1 MKSSGQLSIFFL
13 LLFSLKTVAQEIIVI
28 DFVSKSPI
36 EGAAVYNFSKKKALL
51 TNEKGK
57 ADLSLFLDYET
68 LNVQFYGYE
77 TFSFVINK
85 LAIKDGFTIKL
96 NPKKQTLDEVILSI
110 GRTSAKRKQI
120 AEKVQIIN
128 ANKIKFR
135 RPSSGAD
142 LVGLVPGV
150 RIQKSQGGGG
160 SPVIRGF
167 EANRLLVVVDGV
179 RMNNA
184 IYRSGHLQNTMTINP
199 NNIERVEVIF
209 GSSSVGYGSDALGGV
224 IQYFTKS
231 PLINSEQKISTNF
244 STDFSSANNAFLN
257 FISTEVSFKKWASLT
272 SLSHS
277 KYGDIRMGKNRTHGF
292 ENWGFT
298 PYYSSNSRT
307 KYSPKPLA
315 NENNLIQKNTGYD
328 QFDLFQKFLIKLD
341 GQNQFILNFQY
352 SNSSDISRYDKLVE
366 ETDGSLRFSEWY
378 YGPQKRFFVSPQ
390 LKFFPGKKFL
400 NSGRITLAYQNI
412 EESRVN
418 RYFGSLT
425 RNNQKEKVTV
435 WSFNLDFKFE
445 YKKKHSFSY
454 GFESTYNDVL
464 SFAFSQDLII
474 KNNKIS
480 GYSPSL
486 PIPTRYPSQ
495 GSSYASF
502 AGFFNW
508 IWDINE
514 KVSLNA
520 GVRLTK
526 TNLRARWKEYYN
538 INALLSKVNLD
549 AAALTETIAL
559 TYRPNL
565 KTQLNF
571 IFSNGFR
578 NPNIDDVG
586 KIRESKGNLI
596 VPNPNLFPEYAYNSE
611 VGITRYLEKSK
622 NYFSLRGFTTLISR
636 HIGRDNY
643 IIFADTSTKDLNT
656 IIYKGEELT
665 TLANNNLG
673 NRNLYGASVD
683 GYFSFTQ
690 SLSVKG
696 NLSYIRADNN
706 KQYSPL
712 PSISPIYGS
721 LVLNYQKDN
730 WLTSLR
736 FEFSGKKNP
745 MNYSKGGE
753 DGLEE
758 TPLISE
764 NPELYNGTPA
774 WNDISL
780 LSQCKLKKNIN
791 LNLGIDNILDLH
803 YRTFA
808 SGISA
813 PGRNLKLGINFS
825 F

>member
-57 ADLSLFLDYET
+57 ANLSLFLDYET

-559 TYRPNL
+559 TYRPNI

-706 KQYSPL
+706 KEYNPL

-721 LVLNYQKDN
+721 LVLNYQKYN